1 MIVIVSTFFSLKLL
15 EMLLVADF
23 KPFHCG
29 VCHRLPP
36 LELLLFLFLML
47 AWTWPAAFSYVQANK
62 LLFKAP
68 ESVLHSEPT
77 AAKALQWCLKAQALR
92 VNVSKDLLDAVDAK
106 TATSADSK
114 KSPFKVL
121 KALAML
127 PIIILCYTVL
137 FYKTVST
144 KSMNDNIRNLSCL
157 PRSILLW

>member
-1 MIVIVSTFFSLKLL
+1 
-15 EMLLVADF
+15 
-23 KPFHCG
+23 
-29 VCHRLPP
+29 
-36 LELLLFLFLML
+36 ML
-47 AWTWPAAFSYVQANK
+47 ALTWPAAFSYLQANK

-77 AAKALQWCLKAQALR
+77 AAKALQWCLKAQAHR
-92 VNVSKDLLDAVDAK
+92 VNVSKDLLGAAEAK

-137 FYKTVST
+137 FYKTVSS
-144 KSMNDNIRNLSCL
+144 KSMYNDVCTLAS
-157 PRSILLW
+157 LLRGMLKW